1 MPGQL
6 GVKIGRGQNK
16 VLFFMPIFTSLHL
29 DSLPHPK
36 QNSPMSESFDG
47 HAPES
52 SKKKSRLTKKSLL
65 SKLFVLGLVAALAAV
80 AYLYLNA
87 QKELARLS
95 TAQGQTELAQREIKE
110 VTEKLGKLTLL
121 PDEEPVIATVMD
133 AQLLA
138 TQSAFYQNAENG
150 DKLVVYP
157 KAQKAYIYSPA
168 KNIIVNAGPLVVDQD
183 QNSRPV
189 RFELRNGSGT
199 PGAAATLKD
208 KLEQQQQLVSALT
221 DAANSNYTQTL
232 VIPIN
237 PAIQPDQLTTFAA
250 SLGVDARVA
259 AELPTGEA
267 TSEADILIIVGSSA
281 SDSQAV
287 PQSTPPSP

>member
-1 MPGQL
+1 MP
-6 GVKIGRGQNK
+6 
-16 VLFFMPIFTSLHL
+16 
-29 DSLPHPK
+29 
-36 QNSPMSESFDG
+36 ESFDG
-47 HAPES
+47 HPSES
-52 SKKKSRLTKKSLL
+52 AKKRSRLTKKSVL
-65 SKLFVLGLVAALAAV
+65 SKLFVLGLVAALAVV

-95 TAQGQTELAQREIKE
+95 TAQGQTELAQKEIRE

-157 KAQKAYIYSPA
+157 KAQKAYIYSPT
-168 KNIIVNAGPLVVDQD
+168 KNIIVNAGPLIVDQD

-199 PGAAATLKD
+199 PGGATELKE

-237 PAIQPDQLTTFAA
+237 PAIQPDQLTTFAE
-250 SLGVDARVA
+250 SLGVGARVA
-259 AELPTGEA
+259 SELPAGEA
-267 TSEADILIIVGSSA
+267 ASEADILIIVGESSGA
-281 SDSQAV
+281 GTPAESQA
-287 PQSTPPSP
+287 TPSSP